1 MILALIELAS
11 MVSRGTAWIQLLLFT
26 SSCNFS
32 DFSGERAQAKT
43 VCPFADNC
51 LTNSRPRPR
60 EAPVTTNVRDMY
72 DSKLMNVTRNL
83 KYEVFLTLAG
93 KPRTSGRLRNY
104 TVSCFQDDL
113 DEISSRNKKC
123 EHQTH
128 TDIPFVYQSS
138 CVTKL
143 PKLIY

>member
-1 MILALIELAS
+1 

-83 KYEVFLTLAG
+83 KYEVYLTLAG